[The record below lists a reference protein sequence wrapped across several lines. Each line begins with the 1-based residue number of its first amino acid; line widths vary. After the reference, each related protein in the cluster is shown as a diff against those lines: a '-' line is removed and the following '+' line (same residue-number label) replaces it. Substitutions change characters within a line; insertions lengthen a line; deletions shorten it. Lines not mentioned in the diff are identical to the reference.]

1 MEEEICIIQTPE
13 VDLDEDDGY
22 LRGRE
27 ECPMQRSLKRWLPS
41 PDVLGRDTSGFSTLE
56 ESSSIALLRAAQG
69 LIDTI

>member
-1 MEEEICIIQTPE
+1 
-13 VDLDEDDGY
+13 
-22 LRGRE
+22 
-27 ECPMQRSLKRWLPS
+27 MQRSLKRWLPS